1 MCSIARVNNMT
12 LIVASIFVFLLG
24 AHLVSAALVF
34 QRLRAPK
41 PDANVHSAFVTVLR
55 PVHGLDPFDLETLE
69 STFFLD
75 WPHLEIIFC
84 AARADDPACDAIR
97 AMIARHRDVDARLM
111 VGEAPL
117 TANPKLNNLAKGWDA
132 AAGEFVV
139 MADANLL
146 LPPDYLTRLF
156 AVWDK
161 DCALVSS
168 PPAGQHPGNLW
179 GALEC
184 AFLNGFQGRWQL
196 AADSLGLG
204 YAQGKTLL
212 VRKAWLD
219 DAGGLRALGRKLA
232 EDVTFTMLV
241 RKRGAKVRLS
251 RQMFDQPVGERQAR
265 AVWDRQLRWSR
276 VRRDG
281 FPLLFGAEI
290 LLGALPPALLLASI
304 APMAWVFAFVAL
316 WYGTEWALCRAAGW
330 PAGPRDVCAMV
341 LRDLMLPA
349 LWLACYARRGFEW
362 RGNQLDKA
370 RHDPA

>member
-1 MCSIARVNNMT
+1 MTTAAT
-12 LIVASIFVFLLG
+12 LIVSFLT
-24 AHLVSAALVF
+24 AVHLVSAVLVAL
-34 QRLRAPK
+34 RLKAAK
-41 PDANVHSAFVTVLR
+41 PDGQALRPVMTVLR
-55 PVHGLDPFDLETLE
+55 PVHGLDPFDCETLE
-69 STFFLD
+69 STFNLD
-75 WPHLEIIFC
+75 WPELEIIFC
-84 AARADDPACDAIR
+84 AARADDPACAAIR
-97 AMIARHRDVDARLM
+97 AMIARHPHVNARLM
-111 VGEAPL
+111 VGNTPL

-132 AAGEFVV
+132 ATGEYVV

-146 LPPDYLTRLF
+146 LPPDYLHRLF

-168 PPAGQHPGNLW
+168 PPAGTRPGNLW
-179 GALEC
+179 GAVEC

-196 AADSLGLG
+196 AADSVGLG

-219 DAGGLRALGRKLA
+219 NAGGLRALGRKLA

-241 RKRGAKVRLS
+241 RERGAKVRLS
-251 RQMFDQPVGERQAR
+251 RQMFDQPVGTRAAR

-281 FPLLFGAEI
+281 FPLLFGMEF
-290 LLGALPPALLLASI
+290 LLGSLPPAIVLASI
-304 APMAWVFAFVAL
+304 APLAWVLTLLIVWF
-316 WYGTEWALCRAAGW
+316 GTEWALARAAGW
-330 PAGPRDVCAMV
+330 PAGPRDVLAMA

-362 RGNQLDKA
+362 RGTQLDTA
-370 RHDPA
+370 HHDPA